1 MEAAMNYEDMIT
13 RDEFEKR
20 IKELRTEKTAPA
32 RQREDVVQR
41 GEFRLLLWIGA
52 FALTIISGGAVFFY
66 DGLTEL
72 RVAMERQYAG
82 LRVTMEEQHA
92 DIRATMEEQ
101 HAGLRAGLRATME
114 EQHAGIRATMEE
126 QHAGIRTEIADVREN
141 IADLRERMARVET
154 RLGGQVEGP
163 ASLIDKR

>member
-1 MEAAMNYEDMIT
+1 MMEAAMNYEDMIT

-72 RVAMERQYAG
+72 RVAMERQYAD
-82 LRVTMEEQHA
+82 LRVTMEKQHADIRATMEEQHA

-101 HAGLRAGLRATME
+101 HADIRAEIAGL
-114 EQHAGIRATMEE
+114 G
-126 QHAGIRTEIADVREN
+126 
-141 IADLRERMARVET
+141 ERMARVET

-163 ASLIDKR
+163 ASPIDKR

>member
-1 MEAAMNYEDMIT
+1 MMEAAMNYEDMIT

-101 HAGLRAGLRATME
+101 HAD
-114 EQHAGIRATMEE
+114 IRATMEE
-126 QHAGIRTEIADVREN
+126 QHADIRAEIADVRED
-141 IADLRERMARVET
+141 IAGLGERMARVET
-154 RLGGQVEGP
+154 RLGGQVGGP
-163 ASLIDKR
+163 APPIDKR